1 MVTKNL
7 RLDVSAVLD
16 DGPWWEAADV
26 RSQVVAL
33 IDVGGIELRGQRRT
47 LRPPTVLDEQVR
59 EQEQRPRSREVGPH
73 EFQPSEGAE
82 HTALLPWGRAFARD
96 HAGTSSWPGSVFRR
110 L

>member
-33 IDVGGIELRGQRRT
+33 IDVGGVELRGQRRT
-47 LRPPTVLDEQVR
+47 LCPPTVLDEQVR
-59 EQEQRPRSREVGPH
+59 EQEQRPRSREVGTH

-82 HTALLPWGRAFARD
+82 HTAFSPWGRAVARYRS
-96 HAGTSSWPGSVFRR
+96 GPPSCPWPVRR
-110 L
+110 R